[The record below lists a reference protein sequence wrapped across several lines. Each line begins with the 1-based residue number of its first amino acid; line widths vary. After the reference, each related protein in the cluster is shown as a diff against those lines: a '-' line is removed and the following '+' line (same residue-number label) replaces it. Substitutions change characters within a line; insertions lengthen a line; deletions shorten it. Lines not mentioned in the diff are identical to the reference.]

1 MRANHSLRVCIVR
14 APVGCVRANIVR
26 SLWLSHSRQFYLIV
40 PQYCVKVKQL
50 CRAGTKWG
58 GKQAE
63 STNRVMLRGNVT
75 RNNRRYEAKLLM

>member
-1 MRANHSLRVCIVR
+1 MRLRGGGRFPTVYSI
-14 APVGCVRANIVR
+14 
-26 SLWLSHSRQFYLIV
+26 
-40 PQYCVKVKQL
+40 PQNTVKVKQL

-63 STNRVMLRGNVT
+63 STNKLMLCGNVT